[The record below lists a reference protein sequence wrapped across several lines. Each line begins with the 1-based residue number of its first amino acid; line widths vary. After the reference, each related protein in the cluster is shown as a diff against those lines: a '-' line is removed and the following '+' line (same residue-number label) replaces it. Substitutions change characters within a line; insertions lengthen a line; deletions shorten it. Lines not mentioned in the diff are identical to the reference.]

1 MPSVRSGFTYSP
13 RNVKGAIQNGGTVYD
28 EAINVAQ
35 IVTATETVASMDLGN
50 NSDNHAVATVGLADA
65 NGVTSTAAIYMFPG
79 ASEAWLFDGRF
90 IQFVS
95 INAVDKP
102 TATFNDASTLPVAT
116 MAHPGIV
123 DVNLVGQGLSG
134 NFALPVAPVLLASIT
149 TDSAGQEITATAG
162 TWRVDGID
170 SGASSITSV
179 AAEVHELWDLPG
191 TVFNLTATGGN
202 VVGLSLTEAG
212 SSVVREIRVFDNPN
226 LAVTF
231 DAGGLPPNLTVLL
244 AADTLLSVEGLA
256 SNLPLALQEISL
268 ANTPSTLSG
277 PAGNLPAN
285 LTYFNVSYSNVAV
298 VGNASDWPAGLT
310 SLSMSYTGSEL
321 NGPSADWPAGLEKLV
336 MRVDSASAQVS
347 TDTLPVS
354 LIYLDVSLND
364 NTDVLV
370 GPTLSAPD
378 LNRLYLR
385 QTVNTTVDVDGLL
398 AQLDTAGVTDG
409 RVDVQNNPMPTGG
422 ATNSSV
428 LSLEAKGWIVSF

>member
-1 MPSVRSGFTYSP
+1 MYQQKHKFSPLRLIKFNCVQTMFKQCPNHVQTIIPLQQTVSG
-13 RNVKGAIQNGGTVYD
+13 
-28 EAINVAQ
+28 VAQ
-35 IVTATETVASMDLGN
+35 
-50 NSDNHAVATVGLADA
+50 H
-65 NGVTSTAAIYMFPG
+65 
-79 ASEAWLFDGRF
+79 
-90 IQFVS
+90 
-95 INAVDKP
+95 
-102 TATFNDASTLPVAT
+102 
-116 MAHPGIV
+116 
-123 DVNLVGQGLSG
+123 
-134 NFALPVAPVLLASIT
+134 
-149 TDSAGQEITATAG
+149 
-162 TWRVDGID
+162 
-170 SGASSITSV
+170 
-179 AAEVHELWDLPG
+179 LPG

-398 AQLDTAGVTDG
+398 AQLDTDLP
-409 RVDVQNNPMPTGG
+409 PM
-422 ATNSSV
+422 NWSI
-428 LSLEAKGWIVSF
+428 L